1 MRQRTGEWG
10 ERERDGGREREGG
23 KEGRRKRE
31 GEGER
36 ERERET
42 EREKQNYNWK
52 KLSTVQITDNGLYLV
67 YERKFTVQL
76 GRNNHP
82 IFEK

>member
-1 MRQRTGEWG
+1 MEEERGREGRREG
-10 ERERDGGREREGG
+10 GREKGRERERERERERD
-23 KEGRRKRE
+23 
-31 GEGER
+31 
-36 ERERET
+36 RET